1 MNIRLHALF
10 VESPRFTIFH
20 ITVEV
25 VATCRARN
33 PELLILKFH
42 DRNRRNPRCFGK
54 IRNDLVKV
62 RVGTLVRVTSAKFWM
77 KLEDRGHNGSVE
89 NCPPVCENL
98 VHL

>member
-1 MNIRLHALF
+1 MNIRLHSLF
-10 VESPRFTIFH
+10 VEIPRFTIFQ

-25 VATCRARN
+25 VVTCPASN

-42 DRNRRNPRCFGK
+42 DRNRRRPRCFGK

-62 RVGTLVRVTSAKFWM
+62 RVGTLVRVTSSKFWM
-77 KLEDRGHNGSVE
+77 NLEGHGHNGNVE
-89 NCPPVCENL
+89 ICPPVCGNL